1 MNIAVLASTR
11 GTDLQAIIDEI
22 KDGKMEGI
30 NLTVVISDKEDCL
43 ALKRAKDQNFPAV
56 FIDPK
61 VFPSQIKYDREILKV
76 LREYNVDLVVLVG
89 YMRILGDEIIDRYR
103 HKILNVHPSLIPLF
117 SGPGMMDKNV
127 YEEVLKSGMKI
138 TGCTI
143 HFVTEEVDQGPIV
156 LQKAVEID
164 NDETSDSLKEKVQGL
179 EKKWYPEVIRWIAA
193 GKVWVE
199 ESRVRIMN

>member
-22 KDGKMEGI
+22 KASKMPEI
-30 NLTVVISDKEDCL
+30 NLNVVISDKKDCL
-43 ALKRAKDQNFPAV
+43 ALKRAKDQGFPAI

-61 VFPSQIKYDREILKV
+61 TFPSKIEYDREILKV
-76 LREYNVDLVVLVG
+76 LNEYNVDLVVLVG
-89 YMRILGDEIIDRYR
+89 YMRILGDEIIDRYH

-117 SGPGMMDKNV
+117 SGLGMMDKNV
-127 YEEVLKSGMKI
+127 HEEVMKSGMRI

-143 HFVTEEVDQGPIV
+143 HFVTEKIDQGPIV

-164 NDETSDSLKEKVQGL
+164 NDETPDSLKEKVQEL

-199 ESRVRIMN
+199 EGRVKVVK